1 MAATAAEI
9 LTQAL
14 ELSRTVMMPRQHPVR
29 ALAAPPAPRNELKRG
44 LRCQPLY
51 VLGVKQHI
59 RAEVIDDHE
68 FGIILAKR

>member
-1 MAATAAEI
+1 
-9 LTQAL
+9 
-14 ELSRTVMMPRQHPVR
+14 MMPRQHPVR
-29 ALAAPPAPRNELKRG
+29 ALRSAAGPGNELKGG

-51 VLGVKQHI
+51 VLDVEQHI

>member
-1 MAATAAEI
+1 
-9 LTQAL
+9 
-14 ELSRTVMMPRQHPVR
+14 MMPRQHPVR
-29 ALAAPPAPRNELKRG
+29 ARRSVAGPRNELNRG

-51 VLGVKQHI
+51 VLGVEQHI